1 MNARKRYRRVLLWI
15 FGAAL
20 VFCAFFSYFYIQNTI
35 PDRVNVVVQEEEN
48 FNFSLPMAATLTSES
63 QEVSLLGASTIP
75 SDAIDLVL
83 DEDFQIVGSSTGSYS
98 VSCKLLRALRSLV
111 DDTRYMA
118 FVIFMVSRML
128 FIRAWISRAFAISY
142 PPPFLRFVPARDR
155 FYKPGPLP
163 EVLLSGWGSALFPWR
178 YLAAVF
184 HADYGNTAA
193 CHFGTV

>member
-63 QEVSLLGASTIP
+63 QEVSLLGASNIP

-98 VSCKLLRALRSLV
+98 VSCKLFGLIPMKEDRKS
-111 DDTRYMA
+111 TRLNSSHE
-118 FVIFMVSRML
+118 IPSRMP
-128 FIRAWISRAFAISY
+128 S
-142 PPPFLRFVPARDR
+142 
-155 FYKPGPLP
+155 
-163 EVLLSGWGSALFPWR
+163 SA
-178 YLAAVF
+178 
-184 HADYGNTAA
+184 
-193 CHFGTV
+193 